1 MSAQPAPI
9 KSLPQA
15 IEDLQ
20 NILRDHPER
29 DALLAHR
36 AAAAGQRRKYPVFY
50 LNHLVTPD
58 DKDVPSDEFE
68 LPEVKMKTGT
78 EADLAREIVQALTPL
93 KMLNPVQPCLGLGKG
108 TGTLVTAFGIP
119 LNPEAGYTPA
129 YSITLEKALSMA
141 PPDPQT
147 SGLMT
152 EMRQRIELI
161 QKHIPRGSGI
171 YIGLPDMQ
179 GPFNLAHAV
188 LGNEALTGPYTDPER
203 FDAFMSRM
211 ADFWIAAAR
220 NLLSWIGT
228 DWLNPSTLPLRIAEC
243 SVNLVSTA
251 MYEKFILPHDLKLLR
266 AFDRLAIHPCSGPHV
281 FHATLKNIPNVV
293 ATEAGFIAKT
303 AAGSISV
310 DEALAAIG
318 DRPILLSIGQEL
330 PVGEEREFIRRD
342 LDRYAKNPRLLFSY
356 TGMHWRIKDRPRIRE
371 IHRQLDEHWEKQY
384 ASLLRSA

>member
-1 MSAQPAPI
+1 MKAKPAPI
-9 KSLPQA
+9 KSLSQA
-15 IEDLQ
+15 IEYLQ
-20 NILRDHPER
+20 NTIRNHPER
-29 DALLAHR
+29 DATMAHR
-36 AAAAGQRRKYPVFY
+36 AAMAGQRRKYPVFY

-58 DKDVPSDEFE
+58 DQDTPSDEFE
-68 LPEVKMKTGT
+68 LPEVKMKAGT
-78 EADLAREIVQALTPL
+78 KADLAREIVQLLAPL

-119 LNPEAGYTPA
+119 LNAEAGNTPA
-129 YSITLEKALSMA
+129 YSITLEKAMAMA
-141 PPDPQT
+141 PPDPRT
-147 SGLMT
+147 SGLMA

-161 QKHIPRGSGI
+161 KKHIPHGSGI

-220 NLLSWIGT
+220 NLLAWIGP
-228 DWLNPSTLPLRIAEC
+228 DWLNPNTLPLRIAEC

-251 MYEKFILPHDLKLLR
+251 MYEKFILPHDLKLAR

-281 FHATLKNIPNVV
+281 FRATLKNIPNVV

-318 DRPILLSIGQEL
+318 DRPIMLSIGQEL
-330 PVGEEREFIRRD
+330 PEGDELEFIRRD
-342 LDRYAKNPRLLFSY
+342 LDRYEKNPRLSFSY

-371 IHRQLDEHWEKQY
+371 IHRRLDEYWRKRY
-384 ASLLRSA
+384 G